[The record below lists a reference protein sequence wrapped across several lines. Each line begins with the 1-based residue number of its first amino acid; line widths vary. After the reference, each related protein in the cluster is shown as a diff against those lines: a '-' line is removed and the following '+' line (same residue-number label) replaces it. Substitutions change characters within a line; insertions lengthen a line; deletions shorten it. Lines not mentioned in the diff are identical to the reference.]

1 MKAVTCVEVRKAK
14 ERAGES
20 DDRIRVLRELKTVH
34 GGSHGLVKF
43 ILEVVADHS
52 LFG

>member
-20 DDRIRVLRELKTVH
+20 DDRIRVLRELNSDLESFKWAVL
-34 GGSHGLVKF
+34 GSYVFL
-43 ILEVVADHS
+43 LY
-52 LFG
+52 LL